1 MQTNANIVVS
11 LINNSLEIYDGLLS
25 KNIKKKDVFELLKT
39 KEDLDRLR
47 LPEVLPRRKEKML
60 KELTKEKYL
69 DELLEI
75 KENKYS
81 HLREV
86 RHLINL
92 DDLMNYILPD
102 NIFIEKIKIYFAEL
116 IIDKLTEEF
125 YDYNDIKI
133 LSKIKENIINVE
145 KKLDL
150 KILKKIDEYYV
161 MKITV

>member
-69 DELLEI
+69 DELEI
-75 KENKYS
+75 S
-81 HLREV
+81 EV
-86 RHLINL
+86 RPTLDAAYKYVSSSKAALLKGINESKE
-92 DDLMNYILPD
+92 IS
-102 NIFIEKIKIYFAEL
+102 EKAEAEL
-116 IIDKLTEEF
+116 KDAIDEF
-125 YDYNDIKI
+125 
-133 LSKIKENIINVE
+133 
-145 KKLDL
+145 L
-150 KILKKIDEYYV
+150 KINKK
-161 MKITV
+161 

>member
-1 MQTNANIVVS
+1 MQTSANLVVS

-39 KEDLDRLR
+39 KEDFDRLR

-75 KENKYS
+75 KENRYS

-92 DDLMNYILPD
+92 NDLMDYILPD
-102 NIFIEKIKIYFAEL
+102 DIFMEKIKMYYSEL
-116 IIDKLTEEF
+116 IIDKLSEEF